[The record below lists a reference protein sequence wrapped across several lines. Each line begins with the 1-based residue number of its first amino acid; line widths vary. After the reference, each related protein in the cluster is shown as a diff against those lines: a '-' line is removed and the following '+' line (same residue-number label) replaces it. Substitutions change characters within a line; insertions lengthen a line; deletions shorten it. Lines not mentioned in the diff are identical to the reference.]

1 MKSTVLKNLTIIF
14 LLFSSAFVTAQNK
27 RAMTLEDVMKFKQI
41 KELKISE
48 KGNFI
53 SYAAKPDR
61 GNWDY
66 IISSTEYDKEL
77 IIPNGSRGEFSRDEN
92 FIYTFIEPDFFE
104 HEKAEKEK
112 PKAGLGLV
120 NIKEGKTGKWNE
132 VKSAS
137 FSRDS
142 KWFAFLHFEKKD
154 TSKNGKTNKNIGTT
168 LVLKDLNSSKED
180 TINFVASFAFDSLSH
195 FIAFSVLDTARNRNG
210 LYLWDLLNRRQ
221 IVVDT
226 SKNSVIEN
234 LTWHKSNKL
243 AFLKTYLKND
253 QKKDSCELKVW
264 DNGKVEMVAGLKNL
278 KQDFYIPLE
287 NKLSWSK
294 DGDRLFF
301 GIKRSLPSIQSARID
316 STVDNNFNFDKILTK
331 KEVDVWHWNDPII
344 KSNEKIEWK
353 QKEKTFYQT
362 LYDYNNKQIVYLVED
377 DYSRLIR
384 NENPDNALILNDKE
398 FLKERTWIGNI
409 YDLFSIDLKTGS
421 KKIIESKFRGS
432 YSLSP
437 KGKFAVVYKEKQ
449 WHLKN
454 LKTFSSVC
462 LTDKLN
468 VPFYDEDNDTPD
480 EPSGYGVAGWLNDDK
495 SVLIYDKFD
504 IWKFN
509 TDNGTAECVTDGFGR
524 KNNYSFRIQDLDKEK
539 EYFDGNEELILSAFH
554 NKEKFT
560 AIYKARADRKGVK
573 KVVEENKKFAILG
586 KALSSDKLF
595 YSRETYSEYPD
606 VWITDLSFESP
617 KRLTSLN
624 SQLDQFFWGT
634 SQLIGWNSL
643 DGKPLQGVVILPG
656 NFQKDKRYPVLVYYY
671 EISSQR
677 VHEFNEMVVNHR
689 PNFPYYSSNE
699 YIVFLPDIKF
709 DIERP
714 GYSATKCILPGCQKL
729 IDLGWADPK
738 GFGLHGHS
746 WSGYQTAYVITQTD
760 FFACAIAG
768 APVGNMTSAYS
779 GIRWGTGLA
788 RQFQYEKSQ
797 SRIGATLWE
806 KPFSYIEN
814 SPVFFADKINTP
826 LLLMHGDE
834 DDAVPWY
841 QSIEIYLAM
850 RRLGKDC
857 IFLQYRGEKHHP
869 VKYPNKLDY
878 SIKMKEYLDHYCKG
892 LPAPE
897 WITKGVS
904 YNGK

>member
-1 MKSTVLKNLTIIF
+1 MPRATIKNLTIFFFFTLISF
-14 LLFSSAFVTAQNK
+14 LIAQQK
-27 RAMTLEDVMKFKQI
+27 RALTFEDIMKFKQI
-41 KELKISE
+41 KEFRISE
-48 KGNFI
+48 TGRLI

-61 GNWDY
+61 GNWDL
-66 IISSTEYDKEL
+66 IVKSTISDKEQ
-77 IIPNGSRGEFSRDEN
+77 IIPNGSRAEFSRDEN
-92 FIYTFIEPDFFE
+92 FIYAFIEPDFFE
-104 HEKAEKEK
+104 NEKVDKDK
-112 PKAGLGLV
+112 PLAGLGLLNLQTENLV
-120 NIKEGKTGKWNE
+120 KWKGI
-132 VKSAS
+132 KSAA

-142 KWFAFLHFEKKD
+142 KWIAFNNAEKKD
-154 TSKNGKTNKNIGTT
+154 TSKNAKQKKFVGT
-168 LVLKDLNSSKED
+168 DLFIRNLHSSNDD
-180 TINFVASFAFDSLSH
+180 TINFVSSFAFDSLSNY
-195 FIAFSVLDTARNRNG
+195 IAFSVLDTARGNNG
-210 LYLWDLLNRRQ
+210 LFLWDLSNKRK
-221 IVVDT
+221 IVIDT

-234 LTWHKSNKL
+234 LAWNKRNKL
-243 AFLKTYLKND
+243 AYLKTYLKKD

-264 DNGKVEMVAGLKNL
+264 DNGKLDFIVGSKNL
-278 KQDFYIPLE
+278 KEGFYVPVE
-287 NKLSWSK
+287 NRLLWSK
-294 DGDRLFF
+294 DGNQLFF
-301 GIKRSLPSIQSARID
+301 GIKKVLEKDPIVKKD
-316 STVDNNFNFDKILTK
+316 STEKNPYDFDPILAK
-331 KEVDVWHWNDPII
+331 KEVDVWHWNDPLI

-353 QKEKTFYQT
+353 QREKASYPT
-362 LYDYNNKQIVYLVED
+362 LYNYNKKQIIYLVED

-384 NENPDNALILNDKE
+384 NENPDNALILTDKE
-398 FLKERTWIGNI
+398 YLKERTWIGNI
-409 YDLFSIDLKTGS
+409 YDLYSIDLKTGC
-421 KKIIESKFRGS
+421 KKIIETKFRGS
-432 YSLSP
+432 HSLSP
-437 KGKFAVVYKEKQ
+437 QGKFTVVYKEKQ

-454 LKTFSSVC
+454 LKTLSSIC
-462 LTDKLN
+462 LTDKLS

-480 EPSGYGVAGWLNDDK
+480 EPSGYGVAGWLKDDK

-509 TDNGTAECVTDGFGR
+509 TSDGTAECVTDGFGR

-539 EYFDGNEELILSAFH
+539 EYFDVNEELFLTAFH

-560 AIYKARADRKGVK
+560 ALYQTSADKN
-573 KVVEENKKFAILG
+573 VVTKIIEENKKFTILG
-586 KALSSDKLF
+586 KALSSNKLF
-595 YSRETYSEYPD
+595 FSRETYSEYPD
-606 VWITDLSFESP
+606 VWITDLSFASP

-624 SQLDQFFWGT
+624 SQLDQFAWGT
-634 SQLIGWNSL
+634 SQLIEWNSL

-656 NFQKDKRYPVLVYYY
+656 NFQKEKRYPVLVYYY

-677 VHEFNEMVVNHR
+677 VHDFNEMVVNHR

-746 WSGYQTAYVITQTD
+746 WSGYQSAHVITQTD

-768 APVGNMTSAYS
+768 APVGNMTSAYN

-797 SRIGATLWE
+797 SRIGGTLWE
-806 KPFSYIEN
+806 KTMSYIDN

-857 IFLQYRGEKHHP
+857 VFLQYRGEKHHP

-897 WITKGVS
+897 WITTGVPYKG
-904 YNGK
+904 K

>member
-1 MKSTVLKNLTIIF
+1 
-14 LLFSSAFVTAQNK
+14 
-27 RAMTLEDVMKFKQI
+27 
-41 KELKISE
+41 
-48 KGNFI
+48 
-53 SYAAKPDR
+53 
-61 GNWDY
+61 
-66 IISSTEYDKEL
+66 
-77 IIPNGSRGEFSRDEN
+77 
-92 FIYTFIEPDFFE
+92 
-104 HEKAEKEK
+104 
-112 PKAGLGLV
+112 
-120 NIKEGKTGKWNE
+120 
-132 VKSAS
+132 
-137 FSRDS
+137 
-142 KWFAFLHFEKKD
+142 
-154 TSKNGKTNKNIGTT
+154 
-168 LVLKDLNSSKED
+168 
-180 TINFVASFAFDSLSH
+180 
-195 FIAFSVLDTARNRNG
+195 
-210 LYLWDLLNRRQ
+210 LWDLSNKRK

-226 SKNSVIEN
+226 TKNSVIEN

-264 DNGKVEMVAGLKNL
+264 DNGKLGLLAESAKLNNGFYVPVENRM
-278 KQDFYIPLE
+278 
-287 NKLSWSK
+287 SWSR
-294 DGDRLFF
+294 DGNRLFF
-301 GIKRSLPSIQSARID
+301 GTKKALEKDPVAIND
-316 STVDNNFNFDKILTK
+316 STKQNPYDFTPILAK
-331 KEVDVWHWNDPII
+331 KEVDVWHWNEPLI
-344 KSNEKIEWK
+344 KSNEKILWK
-353 QKEKTFYQT
+353 QNEKASYQT
-362 LYDYNNKQIVYLVED
+362 LYDYNKKQIVYLVED
-377 DYSRLIR
+377 DFSRLIR
-384 NENPDNALILNDKE
+384 NENPDNALMLTDKE
-398 FLKERTWIGNI
+398 YLKERTWIGNI
-409 YDLFSIDLKTGS
+409 YDLYSIDLKTGN
-421 KKIIESKFRGS
+421 KKIIETNFRGS
-432 YSLSP
+432 NSLSP
-437 KGKFAVVYKEKQ
+437 QGKFAIVYKEKQ
-449 WHLKN
+449 WYLKN
-454 LKTFSSVC
+454 LKTFSSIC

-480 EPSGYGVAGWLNDDK
+480 EPSGYGVAGWLKDDK

-509 TDNGTAECVTDGFGR
+509 TDNGTAECITDGFGR
-524 KNNYSFRIQDLDKEK
+524 NNNYSFRIQDLDKEK
-539 EYFDGNEELILSAFH
+539 EYFDGNEELFLSAFH

-560 AIYKARADRKGVK
+560 AIYKARADKKGVT
-573 KVVEENKKFAILG
+573 KVVEENKKFIILG
-586 KALSSDKLF
+586 KAVSSDKLF

-606 VWITDLSFESP
+606 VWITDLSFSRP
-617 KRLTSLN
+617 KRLTNLN
-624 SQLDQFFWGT
+624 FQLEQFAWGT
-634 SQLIGWNSL
+634 SQLIEWNSL

-656 NFQKDKRYPVLVYYY
+656 NFQKEKRYPVLVYYY

-689 PNFPYYSSNE
+689 PNFPFYASND
-699 YIVFLPDIKF
+699 YIVFLPDVKF

-729 IDLGWADPK
+729 IDFGWADPK

-746 WSGYQTAYVITQTD
+746 WSGYQTAFVITQTD

-797 SRIGATLWE
+797 SRIGSTLWE
-806 KPFSYIEN
+806 KTMSYIEN

-878 SIKMKEYLDHYCKG
+878 SLKMKEYLDHYCKG

-897 WITKGVS
+897 WITTGVPYKG
-904 YNGK
+904 K

>member
-1 MKSTVLKNLTIIF
+1 MKRNDFKYLTIIF
-14 LLFSSAFVTAQNK
+14 LLFSSACIIAQNK

-53 SYAAKPDR
+53 AYAAKPDR
-61 GNWDY
+61 GNWEY
-66 IISSTEYDKEL
+66 IISSTEFNKE
-77 IIPNGSRGEFSRDEN
+77 IKIPNGSRGEFSFNEN
-92 FIYTFIEPDFFE
+92 FIYAFIEPDFFE
-104 HEKAEKEK
+104 FEKAEKDK
-112 PKAGLGLV
+112 PQAGLELI
-120 NIKEGKTGKWNE
+120 NIKEGKMVKWKD
-132 VKSAS
+132 VKTAS

-154 TSKNGKTNKNIGTT
+154 TSKNAKPQKNIGTT
-168 LVLKDLNSSKED
+168 LVLKDLAGLKED
-180 TINFVASFAFDSLSH
+180 TINFVASFAFDSLSNY
-195 FIAFSVLDTARNRNG
+195 IAFSLLDTARNKNG
-210 LYLWDLLNRRQ
+210 LYLRDLKKGEW
-221 IVVDT
+221 IVADT

-234 LTWHKSNKL
+234 LTWHKKNKL
-243 AFLKTYLKND
+243 AYLKTFLRKD

-264 DNGKVEMVAGLKNL
+264 DNGKVKMVTGLNNL

-287 NKLSWSK
+287 NKMSWSK

-301 GIKRSLPSIQSARID
+301 GIKKSPPSSPFAGID
-316 STVDNNFNFDKILTK
+316 STADKNYNFDKILTK
-331 KEVDVWHWNDPII
+331 KEVDVWHWNDPLI

-353 QKEKTFYQT
+353 QREKSSYQT
-362 LYDYNNKQIVYLVED
+362 IYDYNKKAIVYLIDD
-377 DYSRLIR
+377 DYSRLIK
-384 NENPDNALILNDKE
+384 NENPDKALIITDKE
-398 FLKERTWIGNI
+398 YLKERTWIGNI
-409 YDLFSIDLKTGS
+409 YDLYSIDLKTGN
-421 KKIIESKFRGS
+421 KKLIETKFRGG
-432 YSLSP
+432 YSFSP
-437 KGKFAVVYKEKQ
+437 QGNYAVVYKDKQ

-454 LKTFSSVC
+454 LKTLSSIC
-462 LTDKLN
+462 ITDKLN
-468 VPFYDEDNDTPD
+468 VQFYNEDNDTPD
-480 EPSGYGVAGWLNDDK
+480 EPSGYGVAGWLNDDR
-495 SVLIYDKFD
+495 SVLIYDKYD

-509 TDNGTAECVTDGFGR
+509 TSTGEAECLTDGLGR
-524 KNNYSFRIQDLDKEK
+524 RNNYTFRIYDLDKEK
-539 EYFDGNEELILSAFH
+539 GWFDSEEELFLTAFH
-554 NKEKFT
+554 ELKKFT
-560 AIYKARADRKGVK
+560 ALYKLRLDRSGVIK
-573 KVVEENKKFAILG
+573 IIEEPKKFNFIG
-586 KALSSDKLF
+586 KATGSDKLF
-595 YSRETYSEYPD
+595 YSRETFNEYPD
-606 VWITDLSFESP
+606 IWVTDLSFRSTE
-617 KRLTSLN
+617 KLTDLN
-624 SQLDQFFWGT
+624 SQIDQFVWGT
-634 SQLIGWNSL
+634 SLLIEWNSL

-656 NFQKDKRYPVLVYYY
+656 NFQKEKRYPVLVYYY

-677 VHEFNEMVVNHR
+677 VHDFNEMVVNHR
-689 PNFPYYSSNE
+689 PNFPFYASND
-699 YIVFLPDIKF
+699 YIIFLPDIKF

-746 WSGYQTAYVITQTD
+746 WSGYQSAHVITQTD

-797 SRIGATLWE
+797 SRIGGTLWE
-806 KPFSYIEN
+806 KTMSYIEN

-878 SIKMKEYLDHYCKG
+878 SIKMKEYLDHYCKK

-897 WITKGVS
+897 WITKGVP

>member
-1 MKSTVLKNLTIIF
+1 MHTTITKKLTI
-14 LLFSSAFVTAQNK
+14 LLLLTLIPLVHAQQK
-27 RAMTLEDVMKFKQI
+27 RALTLEDVMKFKQI
-41 KELKISE
+41 KEFKISDT
-48 KGNFI
+48 GRLI
-53 SYAAKPDR
+53 SYASKPDR
-61 GNWDY
+61 GNWDL
-66 IISSTEYDKEL
+66 IVKSTDSDKEQ
-77 IIPNGSRGEFSRDEN
+77 IIPNGSRAEFSHNEN
-92 FIYTFIEPDFFE
+92 FIYAFIEPDFFE
-104 HEKAEKEK
+104 NEKAEKDK
-112 PKAGLGLV
+112 PLAGLGLL
-120 NIKEGKTGKWNE
+120 NIQNGKIEKW
-132 VKSAS
+132 KGIKAAS
-137 FSRDS
+137 FSSNS
-142 KWFAFLHFEKKD
+142 KWFAFNHVEKKD
-154 TSKNGKTNKNIGTT
+154 TSKNAKQKKFVGTDFVIRD
-168 LVLKDLNSSKED
+168 LISLKDD
-180 TINFVASFAFDSLSH
+180 TIKFVSAFAFDSLSNY
-195 FIAFSVLDTARNRNG
+195 IAFSVVDTASSSNG
-210 LYLWDLLNRRQ
+210 LFLWDLLNRRK

-226 SKNSVIEN
+226 SKNSLIEN
-234 LTWHKSNKL
+234 LTWHKKNKL
-243 AFLKTYLKND
+243 AFLKTYLKKD

-264 DNGKVEMVAGLKNL
+264 DNGKLDLLTGSANL
-278 KQDFYIPLE
+278 KEGYYIPVE
-287 NKLSWSK
+287 NRLSWSK

-301 GIKRSLPSIQSARID
+301 GIKKSLEKDPAAKKD
-316 STVDNNFNFDKILTK
+316 STEKNQYNFDPILAK
-331 KEVDVWHWNDPII
+331 KEVDVWHWNDPLI

-353 QKEKTFYQT
+353 QREKTFYQT

-377 DYSRLIR
+377 DYSRLVR
-384 NENPDNALILNDKE
+384 NENPDNALILTDKE
-398 FLKERTWIGNI
+398 YLKERTWIGNI
-409 YDLFSIDLKTGS
+409 YDLYSINLKTGN
-421 KKIIESKFRGS
+421 KKLVEREFRGNHS
-432 YSLSP
+432 FSP
-437 KGKFAVVYKEKQ
+437 QGKYAVVYKNKH
-449 WHLKN
+449 WSLKD
-454 LKTFSSVC
+454 LKTLSSIC

-495 SVLIYDKFD
+495 SVLIYDKYD

-509 TDNGTAECVTDGFGR
+509 TENGTAECITDGSGR

-539 EYFDGNEELILSAFH
+539 EHFDVNEELFLSAFH
-554 NKEKFT
+554 NKQKFS
-560 AIYKARADRKGVK
+560 AIYKARANKKGVEK
-573 KVVEENKKFAILG
+573 IIEENKKFTILG
-586 KALSSDKLF
+586 KAVSSDKLF

-624 SQLDQFFWGT
+624 SQLEQFAWGT
-634 SQLIGWNSL
+634 SQLIEWSSL

-689 PNFPYYSSNE
+689 PNFPFYSSNY
-699 YIVFLPDIKF
+699 YIIFLPDIKF

-746 WSGYQTAYVITQTD
+746 WSGYQSAHVITQTD

-797 SRIGATLWE
+797 SRIGGTLWE
-806 KPFSYIEN
+806 KTMSYIEN

-878 SIKMKEYLDHYCKG
+878 SIKMKEYLDHYCKK
-892 LPAPE
+892 LPAAE
-897 WITKGVS
+897 WITNGVP

>member
-1 MKSTVLKNLTIIF
+1 MHRIITKNLTILLIF
-14 LLFSSAFVTAQNK
+14 TLIPLVQAQQK
-27 RAMTLEDVMKFKQI
+27 RALTLEDIMKFKQI
-41 KELKISE
+41 KEFKISDT
-48 KGNFI
+48 GRLI

-61 GNWDY
+61 GNWDLIVKTTDSHKDQ
-66 IISSTEYDKEL
+66 IIR
-77 IIPNGSRGEFSRDEN
+77 NGSRAEFSNDEN
-92 FIYTFIEPDFFE
+92 FIYAFIEPDSFE
-104 HEKAEKEK
+104 NEKAEKEK
-112 PKAGLGLV
+112 PLAGLGLL
-120 NIKEGKTGKWNE
+120 NIQSGNIEQWKD
-132 VKSAS
+132 VKAAS
-137 FSRDS
+137 FARNS
-142 KWFAFLHFEKKD
+142 KWFAFNHAEKKD
-154 TSKNGKTNKNIGTT
+154 TSKNAKQKKFVGTN
-168 LVLKDLNSSKED
+168 LVISNLLNSTYD
-180 TINFVASFAFDSLSH
+180 TLKFVSSFAFDSLSNY
-195 FIAFSVLDTARNRNG
+195 IAFSVLDTSRSSNG
-210 LYLWDLLNRRQ
+210 LFLWDLLNRKQ
-221 IVVDT
+221 IAIDT

-234 LTWHKSNKL
+234 LTWNRNSKL
-243 AFLKTYLKND
+243 AFLKTYLKKD

-264 DNGKVEMVAGLKNL
+264 DSGKLDIIASSANL
-278 KQDFYIPLE
+278 KEGYYVPIE
-287 NKLSWSK
+287 NRLSWSK
-294 DGDRLFF
+294 DGNRLFF
-301 GIKRSLPSIQSARID
+301 GIKRALEKDPAVKKD
-316 STVDNNFNFDKILTK
+316 STEKNPFDFEAILTK
-331 KEVDVWHWNDPII
+331 KEVDVWHWNDPLI

-353 QKEKTFYQT
+353 QKEKNPYQT
-362 LYDYNNKQIVYLVED
+362 LYDYDRKQIVYLIDD

-384 NENPDNALILNDKE
+384 NENPDIALILTDKE
-398 FLKERTWIGNI
+398 YLKERTWIGNI
-409 YDLFSIDLKTGS
+409 YDLYSIDLQNGN
-421 KKIIESKFRGS
+421 KKLVEKNFRGS
-432 YSLSP
+432 NSFSP
-437 KGKFAVVYKEKQ
+437 LGKFAVVYKEKQ
-449 WHLKN
+449 WHLKD

-480 EPSGYGVAGWLNDDK
+480 EPSGYGVAGWLKDDK

-509 TDNGTAECVTDGFGR
+509 TDNGTAECITDGFGR

-539 EYFDGNEELILSAFH
+539 EYFDGNEELFLSAFH

-560 AIYKARADRKGVK
+560 AIYKARADKKGVK
-573 KVVEENKKFAILG
+573 KVVEENKKFTILG

-617 KRLTSLN
+617 KRLTNFN
-624 SQLDQFFWGT
+624 SQLEQFAWGN
-634 SQLIGWNSL
+634 SQLIEWNSL

-656 NFQKDKRYPVLVYYY
+656 NFQKEKRYPVLVYYY

-677 VHEFNEMVVNHR
+677 VHDFNEMVVNHR
-689 PNFPYYSSNE
+689 PNFPYYASND
-699 YIVFLPDIKF
+699 YIIFLPDIKF

-746 WSGYQTAYVITQTD
+746 WSGYQSAHVITQTD

-797 SRIGATLWE
+797 SRIGGTLWE
-806 KPFSYIEN
+806 KTMSYIEN

-897 WITKGVS
+897 WITTGVTYKG
-904 YNGK
+904 K